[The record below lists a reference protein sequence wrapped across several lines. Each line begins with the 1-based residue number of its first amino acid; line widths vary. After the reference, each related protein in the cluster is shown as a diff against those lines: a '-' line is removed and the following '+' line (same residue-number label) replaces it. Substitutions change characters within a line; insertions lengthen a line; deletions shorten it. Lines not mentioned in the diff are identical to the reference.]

1 MEEFSLYPA
10 CRSQINKPLIIYDRQ
25 FNYHSICKSS
35 QSPQRPSISSR
46 SQSRS
51 PSSRPQSP
59 RLQRCA
65 WCHSRE
71 HTKSACSEFQRAE
84 MSGRLSIN
92 DANRV
97 KYWATATELP
107 QMVGKGSI
115 RIIYKKLI
123 ELEEQLGLTRNYDPS
138 CVTIL
143 QGAIT
148 RFSA

>member
-65 WCHSRE
+65 WCDSHE
-71 HTKSACSEFQRAE
+71 HTKSACSEFQRVE
-84 MSGRLSIN
+84 MSGRVSVN

-97 KYWATATELP
+97 KYWGTATELP
-107 QMVGKGSI
+107 QMIGKGAMKLV
-115 RIIYKKLI
+115 YKKLM
-123 ELEEQLGLTRNYDPS
+123 ELEEQLGLTRNYNPS
-138 CVTIL
+138 CVNIL
-143 QGAIT
+143 HGVI
-148 RFSA
+148 RSFSA